1 MLLAVAV
8 SLTFIPYLRS
18 LFIGSW
24 GLFCAN
30 MQNKK
35 TAVIH
40 ANDAVEVKL
49 KNSAYSYLRY
59 HMIARIKVNNGSIK
73 IPALKTAISGVE
85 GCWVVVCGALSVM
98 RAWIVVFSAMLY
110 EPRVLLSSSLCPLY
124 ISLTNLLLDI
134 SSAKF
139 ALQNNIIHL

>member
-1 MLLAVAV
+1 
-8 SLTFIPYLRS
+8 
-18 LFIGSW
+18 
-24 GLFCAN
+24 
-30 MQNKK
+30 
-35 TAVIH
+35 
-40 ANDAVEVKL
+40 
-49 KNSAYSYLRY
+49 
-59 HMIARIKVNNGSIK
+59 MIARIKVNNGSIK